1 MHTTSICYIKPT
13 VTIWDLRI
21 VSLVKVENILWT
33 KLHAAKCVIQSFS
46 SLITGHFMKTI
57 IGYRWKIE
65 DAVKIYKYKNI
76 NLKILIF
83 VTWQIKSTAKAK
95 LDTMRWTLT

>member
-1 MHTTSICYIKPT
+1 
-13 VTIWDLRI
+13 
-21 VSLVKVENILWT
+21 
-33 KLHAAKCVIQSFS
+33 
-46 SLITGHFMKTI
+46 MKKI

-83 VTWQIKSTAKAK
+83 VTWQINSTEKAK